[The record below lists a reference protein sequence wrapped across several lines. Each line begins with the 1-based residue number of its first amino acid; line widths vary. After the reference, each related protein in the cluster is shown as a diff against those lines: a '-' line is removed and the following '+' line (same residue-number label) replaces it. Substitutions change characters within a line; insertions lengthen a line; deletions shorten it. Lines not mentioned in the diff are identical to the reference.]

1 MTGADSKDVQTHL
14 KGILRLRKDSPGFNR
29 PWRQCPCSPLGNRG
43 PWSAPGQVS
52 MGKKLGLHPGLGQP
66 QLVGSEAAGVL
77 CGSGLVHMVPWGD
90 TGTWS
95 PDPGWL

>member
-1 MTGADSKDVQTHL
+1 MTRADSKDVQTHL

-66 QLVGSEAAGVL
+66 QLVGSEAALRCPERSQVG
-77 CGSGLVHMVPWGD
+77 GAARFYPS
-90 TGTWS
+90 S
-95 PDPGWL
+95 PQ